1 MPLPQTLLQEHK
13 WFTLNFTSSVHR
25 FGPQEMRINN
35 WALFGTILLLVA
47 PSSHLLSPPPRRSTK
62 HIVCNT
68 TASYEGFEKV
78 KVSVRVDKAKI
89 HQELHYEYV
98 EDPTILRIEPEWSI
112 FRWVSLR
119 GEPSLNSHIF
129 LKEHWYENFGPW
141 CRKLIPKHC
150 VHQEFVQ
157 RCFPDPL
164 GWIKVKQHWMISV
177 YKCINM

>member
-13 WFTLNFTSSVHR
+13 WFTPSFTSSVHR
-25 FGPQEMRINN
+25 FRSQDTRISS
-35 WALFGTILLLVA
+35 WALFDTILQLVA
-47 PSSHLLSPPPRRSTK
+47 LGSHLLSPPLRRSTK

-112 FRWVSLR
+112 FR
-119 GEPSLNSHIF
+119 
-129 LKEHWYENFGPW
+129 
-141 CRKLIPKHC
+141 
-150 VHQEFVQ
+150 
-157 RCFPDPL
+157 
-164 GWIKVKQHWMISV
+164 
-177 YKCINM
+177 

>member
-1 MPLPQTLLQEHK
+1 M
-13 WFTLNFTSSVHR
+13 VHTEFHLFSAQDIR
-25 FGPQEMRINN
+25 INLGPQGIRVNS

-47 PSSHLLSPPPRRSTK
+47 PGSHLLSPPPRRSTK

-112 FRWVSLR
+112 FR
-119 GEPSLNSHIF
+119 
-129 LKEHWYENFGPW
+129 
-141 CRKLIPKHC
+141 
-150 VHQEFVQ
+150 
-157 RCFPDPL
+157 
-164 GWIKVKQHWMISV
+164 
-177 YKCINM
+177 